1 MSPDSSPTATP
12 TDERPTGEA
21 RSAEGLTSA
30 DSSPTVTPTDEHA
43 KGDTRSAEELTAA
56 TVGGLRWISMSRIA
70 TECLLV
76 ISMVALAR
84 MISPAAFGAF
94 AVALIVVEL
103 AIGIPAE
110 GIGSALVNSREL
122 TREHLQVGTALGVV
136 LAIAMGAVTWLL
148 AGTLVAP
155 LCGGEAASLVRLA
168 SPLFLL
174 AAISTV
180 PTALLRRRLDFRMI
194 AIIEISSS
202 AVRALGAV
210 ALAGLA
216 GLGGSALVL
225 GSLAGTVVATVIAF
239 IAAPVPLPRWHRP
252 QAREVADYGGPASLA
267 AVAWAA
273 FSNGDYMVIAG
284 RLGTAAAGQYW
295 RAYTLAVGY
304 QSKISIVMYT
314 IAFPVLSRSANEDD
328 LFALR
333 TRMVRLLTVVLFPL
347 LTGLAITAPLV
358 IPWLFGASWQPA
370 VLPTQLLCAGGAST
384 LVIDAVGTTL
394 MATGRPRAILGY
406 GVAHF
411 VVYIGSVVFI
421 APYGIAAVALD
432 AAIVHGL
439 FLIVAYVLL
448 LQGKQVHPLR
458 SLWSDIAP
466 ATVACL
472 AMAAIAVPVDVL
484 AATLGLPRPIRL
496 LAVGASGGGAYLL
509 ALRAGFA
516 QSWAD
521 LVLLMRRLLPL
532 DRLRRR
538 MPLPG
543 IARAESI

>member
-1 MSPDSSPTATP
+1 MSLDSSPTATP
-12 TDERPTGEA
+12 TDECSGGDAP
-21 RSAEGLTSA
+21 
-30 DSSPTVTPTDEHA
+30 
-43 KGDTRSAEELTAA
+43 DTRSTAELTAA
-56 TVGGLRWISMSRIA
+56 TVGGLRWISMSRIG

-76 ISMVALAR
+76 LSMVALAR
-84 MISPAAFGAF
+84 MIPPAAFGAF

-110 GIGSALVNSREL
+110 GIGSALVNRREL
-122 TREHLQVGTALGVV
+122 TREHLQVGTALGLILAVV
-136 LAIAMGAVTWLL
+136 MGAATWLL

-155 LCGGEAASLVRLA
+155 LCGAEAASLVRLA

-174 AAISTV
+174 AAIGTV
-180 PTALLRRRLDFRMI
+180 PSALLRRRLDFRMI
-194 AIIEISSS
+194 AIMELSGS

-225 GSLAGTVVATVIAF
+225 GSLAGTVVATAIAF
-239 IAAPVPLPRWHRP
+239 AAAPAPLPRLRLAA
-252 QAREVADYGGPASLA
+252 AREVADYGGPASLA
-267 AVAWAA
+267 AIAWAA
-273 FSNGDYMVIAG
+273 FSNGDYMVIAA

-314 IAFPVLSRSANEDD
+314 IAFPVLSRSANDED

-358 IPWLFGASWQPA
+358 IPWLFGANWQPA

-384 LVIDAVGTTL
+384 LVIDAVGTAL
-394 MATGRPRAILGY
+394 MATSRPRALLGY
-406 GVAHF
+406 GVGHF
-411 VVYIGSVVFI
+411 VVYVGSVVFV

-432 AAIVHGL
+432 AAVVHGL
-439 FLIVAYVLL
+439 FLIVAYALL
-448 LQGKQVHPLR
+448 LRGKELHPLR

-472 AMAAIAVPVDVL
+472 AMAAAAVPVDLL
-484 AATLGLPRPIRL
+484 AGSLGLPRPLHL
-496 LAVGASGGGAYLL
+496 LAVAIAGGAAYLL

-516 QSWAD
+516 QSWSD
-521 LVLLMRRLLPL
+521 LVLLARRLLPAG
-532 DRLRRR
+532 RPRRR
-538 MPLPG
+538 MPLPDVAG
-543 IARAESI
+543 VGSV